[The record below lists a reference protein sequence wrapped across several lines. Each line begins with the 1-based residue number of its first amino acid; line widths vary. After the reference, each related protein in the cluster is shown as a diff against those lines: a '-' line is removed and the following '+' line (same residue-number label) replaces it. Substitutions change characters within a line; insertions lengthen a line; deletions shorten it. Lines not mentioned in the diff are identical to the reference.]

1 MTKPAKYCA
10 SCGTLP
16 GRLISVKHAA
26 ERIDVSQD
34 FIRDH
39 ITKGTIS
46 TVTLKTANGNG
57 TRQPVRLYLDDLE
70 RLIDTINIGIE
81 PYLEPIVEEALAR

>member
-1 MTKPAKYCA
+1 MSSRPKYCE

-26 ERIDVSQD
+26 EYFDVSQD

-39 ITKGTIS
+39 ITKGTIN
-46 TVTLKTANGNG
+46 TVTLKTASGSG
-57 TRQPVRLYLDDLE
+57 TRQPVRIYAADLE
-70 RLIDTINIGIE
+70 RLLDVINVG
-81 PYLEPIVEEALAR
+81 LEPMLEEVLGG